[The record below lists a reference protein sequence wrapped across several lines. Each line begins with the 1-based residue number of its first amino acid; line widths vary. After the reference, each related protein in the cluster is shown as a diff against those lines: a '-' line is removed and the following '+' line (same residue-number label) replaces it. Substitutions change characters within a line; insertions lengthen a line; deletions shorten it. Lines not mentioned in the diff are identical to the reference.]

1 MLGTMKYFTIA
12 LAAFLLVQLSGA
24 ELEILCT
31 TDLHG
36 RIEAMPQFGRAL
48 RSGGKEALRI
58 DCGDT
63 AQGSS
68 ISRHSGGRAMIELL
82 NYFGYDIWIPGNH
95 DFEFGRETLLGLM
108 RSFRGTVLAAD
119 WVEPSAGRW
128 KLFERG
134 GVRCA
139 VIGLTYPKMAQ
150 RVLPGDGLEF
160 RGAHSALAALMP
172 EVRAARPDVVVLA
185 WHNGL
190 YSSAGAL
197 AVFLRD
203 FPEIDL
209 VLGGH
214 SHEEHPGERAGRA
227 WYVQAG
233 SHAAAVARIRIEV
246 DDDTRKIRRIRS
258 ELLRPDRKEPDAGAL
273 RLLEPYRTAWR
284 RESFRPFV
292 RLKEPLRQPQE
303 REYRSAL
310 GRVGGEA
317 LRRATGADAALFTMR
332 IGSRSAGP
340 EVTREELFRL
350 LPYDNRVCT
359 IELSGKELRR
369 FAEEQFELAK
379 RWKQIPEFS
388 GVTVAVNRAGKVAE
402 VTAPERLTLALT
414 DYALVSSR
422 VLKPL
427 LAERGRRWKVYPF
440 TEREALERELLR
452 IGRPL

>member
-1 MLGTMKYFTIA
+1 MKYIA
-12 LAAFLLVQLSGA
+12 ILSLVLGVFLLAGA

-36 RIEAMPQFGRAL
+36 RLDTMPQLGAAL
-48 RSGGKEALRI
+48 RSGGKKALRI

-63 AQGSS
+63 VQGSS
-68 ISRHSGGRAMIELL
+68 FSRHNGGRAMIAML
-82 NYFGYDIWIPGNH
+82 NLYGYDVWIPGNH
-95 DFEFGRETLLGLM
+95 DFEFGRGTLLGLM
-108 RSFRGTVLAAD
+108 RDFRGTVLAAD
-119 WVEPSAGRW
+119 WAEPSAGRW
-128 KLFERG
+128 KLFERS

-139 VIGLTYPKMAQ
+139 VIGMTDPKMAQ

-160 RGAHSALAALMP
+160 RGVRSALNALMP

-190 YSSAGAL
+190 YSSVGAL
-197 AVFLRD
+197 STFLRD

-214 SHEEHPGERAGRA
+214 THEEHAGERVGRA
-227 WYVQAG
+227 WYVQPG
-233 SHAAAVARIRIEV
+233 SHAASAARIRVEV

-258 ELLRPDRKEPDAGAL
+258 ELLRPDRKNSDPAAL
-273 RLLEPYRTAWR
+273 RLLEPYRSAWR
-284 RESFRPFV
+284 GESCRPFV
-292 RLKEPLRQPQE
+292 RLKEPLRQPRE
-303 REYRSAL
+303 REYQFAF
-310 GRVGGEA
+310 GRIGGSA

-332 IGSRSAGP
+332 IGSRSIGP

-350 LPYDNRVCT
+350 IPYENRVCT
-359 IELSGKELRR
+359 IELSGKEFRR

-379 RWKQIPEFS
+379 RWKRIPAFT
-388 GVTVAVNRAGKVAE
+388 GVTVSVNRAGKISGVN
-402 VTAPERLTLALT
+402 APERLTLALA

-427 LAERGRRWKVYPF
+427 LAEPGRKWKAFPF
-440 TEREALERELLR
+440 TERETLERELLR
-452 IGRPL
+452 IGSSL